1 MVQPGSGTDAQIEW
15 HLTSSR
21 SVSPLRVTTSVFV
34 VPTTKLEES
43 VHFYRDGLGLELL
56 EEWTDMG
63 KGALLATSTD
73 ARVELIEM
81 DGVIDVAEPR
91 VGLGLQIVG
100 VDEVFERLMNLG
112 IQAKA
117 PPRVRP
123 WGMYG
128 FGVLDPN
135 GVPINVYEPT
145 PDDSRVA

>member
-1 MVQPGSGTDAQIEW
+1 MN
-15 HLTSSR
+15 
-21 SVSPLRVTTSVFV
+21 PLRANASVFV
-34 VPTTKLEES
+34 VPTAKLEES
-43 VHFYRDGLGLELL
+43 IRFYRDGLGLELL

-63 KGALLATSTD
+63 KGALLATSAD

-81 DGVIDVAEPR
+81 DDVVDVPEPR
-91 VGLGLQIVG
+91 VGLGIEIVG
-100 VDEVFERLMNLG
+100 VDEVFERLARLG

-135 GVPINVYEPT
+135 GVPINVYEPAAD
-145 PDDSRVA
+145 DDSHVS